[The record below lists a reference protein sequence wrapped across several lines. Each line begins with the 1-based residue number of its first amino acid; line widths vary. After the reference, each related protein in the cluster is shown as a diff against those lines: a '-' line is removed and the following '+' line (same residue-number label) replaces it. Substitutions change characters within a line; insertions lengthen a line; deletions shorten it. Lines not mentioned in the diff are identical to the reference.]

1 MSLIFLHTYNTTN
14 LTNNQIKKQFYE
26 KMKIDFHS
34 SLSLFTF
41 SLSHLLRVPQ
51 DFFHDMRYNYLIN
64 LLR

>member
-34 SLSLFTF
+34 SLSLFRT
-41 SLSHLLRVPQ
+41 
-51 DFFHDMRYNYLIN
+51 Y
-64 LLR
+64 